1 MNVCFCSGVE
11 SKVRLTV
18 IVSTNKQYQEVM
30 SVFHCVSPT
39 LSHRHSHCPSFCM
52 ISQRWLVSVSG
63 GIGREKK
70 IDLPPP
76 SSDDWPAVNETRKK
90 RGGDCG

>member
-1 MNVCFCSGVE
+1 
-11 SKVRLTV
+11 
-18 IVSTNKQYQEVM
+18 M

-39 LSHRHSHCPSFCM
+39 LSHRHSHCPSFCR

-70 IDLPPP
+70 IDFPPP
-76 SSDDWPAVNETRKK
+76 STDDWPAVNETRKK
-90 RGGDCG
+90 RGGDCGQCVIGCGAG